1 MLRFLLDRDSSVL
14 KVRAEADGCLPLH
27 LLLDCAHP
35 NYALA
40 EHMLAL
46 YPEAAEV
53 SNNDGLLPMHVLLS
67 AAENPPL
74 SFVRSL
80 LESNRECLGSWVT
93 DIVPAS
99 TGKGNKHG
107 NTSGDVFSF
116 LLCSTL
122 G

>member
-46 YPEAAEV
+46 YPEAAVV
-53 SNNDGLLPMHVLLS
+53 SNNNGLLHMHVLLS

-74 SFVRSL
+74 SF
-80 LESNRECLGSWVT
+80 
-93 DIVPAS
+93 
-99 TGKGNKHG
+99 
-107 NTSGDVFSF
+107 
-116 LLCSTL
+116 
-122 G
+122 